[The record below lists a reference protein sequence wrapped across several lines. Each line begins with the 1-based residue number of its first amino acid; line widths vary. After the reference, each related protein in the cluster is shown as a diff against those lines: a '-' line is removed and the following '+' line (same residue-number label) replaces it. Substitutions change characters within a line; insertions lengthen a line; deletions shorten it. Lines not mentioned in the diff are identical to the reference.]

1 MLSWK
6 TAQDAK
12 DSSHSSW
19 CGRISNY
26 FAKERSEG
34 FSMEERFL
42 TGTCS
47 RQPRI
52 QNLATVLNL
61 GL

>member
-1 MLSWK
+1 M
-6 TAQDAK
+6 
-12 DSSHSSW
+12 
-19 CGRISNY
+19 SNY

>member
-1 MLSWK
+1 MLSWQ
-6 TAQDAK
+6 TAEYAK
-12 DSSHSSW
+12 DCSQGSR
-19 CGRISNY
+19 CGCMSNY